1 MYANLKVQPLPGA
14 EVRPDPGT
22 ITEREFARAAA
33 AVDRD
38 GVLYA
43 HEVEILADGRV
54 RVALDDSDGSEGNED
69 VHAGYV
75 TIRGGA
81 RIVADF

>member
-1 MYANLKVQPLPGA
+1 MYANLRVEPLPGA
-14 EVRPDPGT
+14 EVLPDPGT
-22 ITEREFARAAA
+22 ITDREFARASA

-54 RVALDDSDGSEGNED
+54 RVALDKNTEGNYAE
-69 VHAGYV
+69 HAGYV

-81 RIVADF
+81 RILPDF

>member
-14 EVRPDPGT
+14 EVRPDAIAKRT
-22 ITEREFARAAA
+22 LARLQA
-33 AVDRD
+33 DD
-38 GVLYA
+38 GAMYA
-43 HEVEILADGRV
+43 YEVVVMADGRM

-75 TIRGGA
+75 SIRGGA
-81 RIVADF
+81 RIEADY